1 MDLTAE
7 NYYSS
12 EANKA
17 YFSAS
22 QIKSMMECEAKAV
35 AEMNGEYVRE
45 KSPAL
50 LVGGYIDAYFSG
62 ELEEFKAANPEIF
75 TRRGELRADYTKA
88 EEIIARIEREPLA
101 DAMLSGEKQK
111 IVTGQ
116 IGGFPFKAKLDC
128 YLNQELAREIGK
140 QFSGMGNLLME
151 HGAIVDLK
159 IMKDFEPMYKPEEGR
174 LSFIEYW
181 GYDLQMA
188 VYQELMRQNT
198 GHQLPCYILAAS
210 KQDPPDI
217 TLVQIPQDVMDYHM
231 ERLQRKISSMADVKE
246 GNYNPYKCGKCA
258 WCRQTKRLEFAFD
271 LSLGLEIL

>member
-1 MDLTAE
+1 MELTAE

-17 YFSAS
+17 YFSVS
-22 QIKSMMECEAKAV
+22 QIKSMMDCEAKAV

-75 TRRGELRADYTKA
+75 TKRGELRADYAKA

-111 IVTGQ
+111 IVTGK
-116 IGGFPFKAKLDC
+116 IGGFEFKAKLDC
-128 YLNQELAREIGK
+128 YLNRELVREIGD

-151 HGAIVDLK
+151 DGAIVDLK

-181 GYDLQMA
+181 RYDLQMA

-217 TLVQIPQDVMDYHM
+217 TLIQIPQDVMDYHI
-231 ERLQRKISSMADVKE
+231 ERLQKMLHGMAEVKE
-246 GNYNPYKCGKCA
+246 GASAPYRCEKCA
-258 WCRQTKRLEFAFD
+258 YCRKTKKLDAA
-271 LSLGLEIL
+271 SILGTEVYA

>member
-1 MDLTAE
+1 MELTAE
-7 NYYSS
+7 NYYSP
-12 EANKA
+12 EANQA
-17 YFSAS
+17 YFSVS

-35 AEMNGEYVRE
+35 AEMNGEYVRD
-45 KSPAL
+45 KSSAL

-62 ELEEFKAANPEIF
+62 ELEAFKAANPEIF
-75 TRRGELRADYTKA
+75 TKKGELRADYAKA

-111 IVTGQ
+111 IVTGR

-128 YLNQELAREIGK
+128 YLNRELVREIGN
-140 QFSGMGNLLME
+140 QFDGMGNLLME

-159 IMKDFEPMYKPEEGR
+159 IMKDFEPMYKAEEGR
-174 LSFIEYW
+174 LSFVEYW

-217 TLVQIPQDVMDYHM
+217 TLIQIPQDVMDYHI
-231 ERLQRKISSMADVKE
+231 ERLLRKISFMADVKE
-246 GNYNPYKCGKCA
+246 GTAPQYRCEKCA
-258 WCRQTKRLEFAFD
+258 YCRQTKRLDAA
-271 LSLGLEIL
+271 SILGTEVYA

>member
-1 MDLTAE
+1 MNLTAE
-7 NYYSS
+7 NYYSP
-12 EANKA
+12 EASKA
-17 YFSAS
+17 YFSVS
-22 QIKSMMECEAKAV
+22 QIKAFLDCEGRAV
-35 AEMNGEYVRE
+35 AEMNGEYERA

-62 ELEEFKAANPEIF
+62 ELEAFKAANPEIF
-75 TRRGELRADYTKA
+75 TKKGELRADYAKA

-111 IVTGQ
+111 IVTGT
-116 IGGFPFKAKLDC
+116 IAGYPFKAKLDC
-128 YLNQELAREIGK
+128 YLNRELVREIGA
-140 QFSGMGNLLME
+140 QFDGMGSLLME

-188 VYQELMRQNT
+188 VYQELMRQT
-198 GHQLPCYILAAS
+198 VGRQLPCYILAAS

-217 TLVQIPQDVMDYHM
+217 TLVQIPQDVMDYHI
-231 ERLQRKISSMADVKE
+231 ERLQKMIPGMADVKE
-246 GNYNPYKCGKCA
+246 GIAAPYRCGKCA
-258 WCRQTKRLEFAFD
+258 YCRQTKRLEAA
-271 LSLGLEIL
+271 SILGTETYA